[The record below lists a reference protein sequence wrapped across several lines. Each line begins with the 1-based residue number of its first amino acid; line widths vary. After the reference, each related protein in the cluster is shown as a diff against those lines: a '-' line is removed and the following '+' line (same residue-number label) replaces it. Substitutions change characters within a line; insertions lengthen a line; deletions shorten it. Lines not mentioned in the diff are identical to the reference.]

1 MSGRPHHFDN
11 PVYATC
17 RPGLAATPLNN
28 ARLHNTILKNVNRS
42 RERAGRAGPGQ
53 RHSSPACCEEDDMS
67 DTTSEKGELHY
78 MANE

>member
-1 MSGRPHHFDN
+1 M
-11 PVYATC
+11 AA
-17 RPGLAATPLNN
+17 PGLRPASAAEAPLRWAGPPLNN